1 MKSYINFSCYLK
13 KSPNYIG
20 GFFCYMNAT
29 KTLFLSKLHITSLYI
44 ISLFVIYIIEF
55 ANGYPINEA
64 TKIITTIIKN
74 PYFNN
79 LDESVHPDE
88 PATAT

>member
-1 MKSYINFSCYLK
+1 
-13 KSPNYIG
+13 
-20 GFFCYMNAT
+20 MNAT
-29 KTLFLSKLHITSLYI
+29 KTLFLSKLYI
-44 ISLFVIYIIEF
+44 RNLFVIYIYIIEF